1 MAHTPLIPGRTIG
14 GTTFSGACRNSEI
27 WRALAALIAA
37 MPRIT
42 LPGVCLRGRISA
54 KPKRVHSA
62 ASSKIVAGAQLNGV
76 FVTHHIAAVALRAW
90 RGNIAV
96 AERSSNSDERRFRS
110 PRWLT
115 RIVKG
120 SAKQGRR
127 QRQGTAGKVTG
138 DTKTESEGKVDQVK
152 GKVQNPVG
160 GTKDALRDDE

>member
-110 PRWLT
+110 PRW
-115 RIVKG
+115 IVKRFGQAG
-120 SAKQGRR
+120 SAAKARNGP
-127 QRQGTAGKVTG
+127 AK
-138 DTKTESEGKVDQVK
+138 
-152 GKVQNPVG
+152 
-160 GTKDALRDDE
+160 